1 MSRVNIFFENHIGG
15 LKFIGLI
22 QFFRVSV
29 GVVRAVGAVGAVGV
43 AGVAGVAEAS
53 VSFPDLKFLS
63 TFLYSI
69 LSAFHDF
76 VQLRIM
82 PETNKIVEKLEI
94 PIVRYKPYEGS

>member
-1 MSRVNIFFENHIGG
+1 MSRVNIFFVENHIGG

-29 GVVRAVGAVGAVGV
+29 GVVRAVGAVGVAEV
-43 AGVAGVAEAS
+43 AGVAGAS
-53 VSFPDLKFLS
+53 VSFSDLKFLS

-94 PIVRYKPYEGS
+94 PIVRYKPYDGS

>member
-29 GVVRAVGAVGAVGV
+29 GVVGAAGAVGV
-43 AGVAGVAEAS
+43 AGAVGAVEAS

-94 PIVRYKPYEGS
+94 PIVRYNPYDGS